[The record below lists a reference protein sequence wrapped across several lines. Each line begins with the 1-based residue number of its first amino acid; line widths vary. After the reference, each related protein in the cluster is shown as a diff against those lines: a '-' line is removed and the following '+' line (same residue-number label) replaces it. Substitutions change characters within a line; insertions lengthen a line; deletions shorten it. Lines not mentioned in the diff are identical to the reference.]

1 MIYLKKI
8 IAKYIILIVF
18 TFAIS
23 IFIYE
28 YIMENKP
35 IDTENDIF
43 AVQNQSE
50 VQYLSNTNY
59 TIDNPN
65 VILNPYGNS
74 PLSALIVFQTKD
86 LTTSTVTIKG
96 KDDAND
102 LKHTFTP
109 AKVHILPIYG
119 LYAGY
124 DNKVIIEASGK
135 LTEITITTAPLPD
148 DFSKVTD
155 LSNAD
160 FDTDEFYFTTPEE
173 IGYTAAYD
181 QNGEVRWYLIG
192 DYKWD
197 IQRLNNGHIL
207 LSSDKILRKNY
218 SIGLIEMDLL
228 GKIYYEYTV
237 PGGYHHDVYEL
248 NNGNLLLASNKLG
261 RSTVEDVAV
270 EIDRASGNIVKEID
284 LYKILPGKKNGNW
297 FGMNS
302 VNYDIS
308 TNSITISGYNGNMIV
323 NLDYPTLDINW
334 IIADEDKVSDDYK
347 SYLLRADGDIDYPNK
362 PESVNLLNDNKMV
375 FASEI
380 NGKKHLLTYRIDYT
394 NRTVK
399 ELDDYELPTNEETYL
414 EILGE
419 DDFIITQGHT
429 LMEIQNSKK
438 VISMNVNSTLYNTKK
453 MSLYANDVYTGV
465 YGVRLGSLGESKV
478 IDNFLL
484 LSAKSDDEILDKYN
498 ISLYKDVYGLKV
510 SGTFK
515 ESDDVQIVLDNVL
528 DKKTYSLLTPENSNK
543 KVVAS
548 RYISEDGIKGKY
560 YIYLKVN
567 GTIYK
572 LHKFVN
578 FY

>member
-1 MIYLKKI
+1 MKKI
-8 IAKYIILIVF
+8 IAKYVLLIIV
-18 TFAIS
+18 TFAAS

-28 YIMENKP
+28 YVMANKP
-35 IDTENDIF
+35 IDTESDIIYL
-43 AVQNQSE
+43 QNQSE
-50 VQYLSNTNY
+50 QQYLSNTNY

-86 LTTSTVTIKG
+86 LTTTTVTIKG
-96 KDDAND
+96 KDGASD

-109 AKVHILPIYG
+109 TKVHILPIYG

-124 DNKVIIEASGK
+124 DNKVVIEASGIVK
-135 LTEITITTAPLPD
+135 EITITTSPLPD
-148 DFSKVTD
+148 NFSKVTD
-155 LSNAD
+155 LNNAE
-160 FDTDEFYFTTPEE
+160 FETDEFYFTTPEE

-181 QNGEVRWYLIG
+181 ENGEVRWYLIG

-197 IQRLNNGHIL
+197 IQRLNNGHLL

-228 GKIYYEYTV
+228 GKVYYEYAI
-237 PGGYHHDVYEL
+237 PGGYHHDVFEL
-248 NNGNLLLASNKLG
+248 NNGNLLLASNKFG
-261 RSTVEDVAV
+261 RSTSEDIAV

-284 LYKILPGKKNGNW
+284 LYDILPGEKKGNW

-302 VNYDIS
+302 INYDIN
-308 TNSITISGYNGNMIV
+308 TNSITLSGYNGNMIV

-334 IIADEDKVSDDYK
+334 IIADSDKVDSDYK
-347 SYLLRADGDIDYPNK
+347 QYLLQADGEIDYPNK
-362 PESVNLLNDNKMV
+362 PESVNLLENNKMV
-375 FASEI
+375 FASEV
-380 NGKKHLLTYRIDYT
+380 NGKKHLLTYQIDYS

-414 EILGE
+414 EILGN
-419 DDFIITQGHT
+419 DDFVITQGHT
-429 LMEIQNSKK
+429 LMEVQNSEP

-465 YGVRLGSLGESKV
+465 YGVRLGSLGESATTK
-478 IDNFLL
+478 NYLL
-484 LSAKSDDEILDKYN
+484 LSAKSDDSILDKYK
-498 ISLYKDVYGLKV
+498 ISLYKDVFGLKV

-528 DKKTYSLLTPENSNK
+528 DKKTYILLSPGDSNK
-543 KVVAS
+543 VVTTS

-560 YIYLKVN
+560 YIYLRIN

-572 LHKFVN
+572 LYKYVN

>member
-1 MIYLKKI
+1 MKKI
-8 IAKYIILIVF
+8 IAKYVLLIVV
-18 TFAIS
+18 TFAAS

-28 YIMENKP
+28 YIMANKP
-35 IDTENDIF
+35 IDTETDLLY
-43 AVQNQSE
+43 AQTQSE
-50 VQYLSNTNY
+50 RQYLSNTNY

-96 KDDAND
+96 KDGAED
-102 LKHTFTP
+102 LTHTFTP
-109 AKVHILPIYG
+109 TKVHILPIYG

-124 DNKVIIEASGK
+124 DNKVVIEASGIRK
-135 LTEITITTAPLPD
+135 EITITTSPLPD

-160 FDTDEFYFTTPEE
+160 YETDEFYFTTPEE

-181 QNGEVRWYLIG
+181 SEGEVRWYLIG

-207 LSSDKILRKNY
+207 LSSDKILSKNY
-218 SIGLIEMDLL
+218 SVGLIEMDLL
-228 GKIYYEYTV
+228 GKVYYEYAV

-248 NNGNLLLASNKLG
+248 NNGNLLLASNKYG

-270 EIDRASGNIVKEID
+270 EIDRATGNIVKEID
-284 LYKILPGKKNGNW
+284 LYNILPGDKKGNW
-297 FGMNS
+297 FGINS
-302 VNYDIS
+302 INYDIN

-334 IIADEDKVSDDYK
+334 VIADKDKVDDDY
-347 SYLLRADGDIDYPNK
+347 SQYLLKADGDIDYPNN
-362 PESVNLLNDNKMV
+362 PESINLISGNKMML
-375 FASEI
+375 ASEI
-380 NGKKHLLTYRIDYT
+380 DGKKHLLTYQIDYS

-399 ELDDYELPTNEETYL
+399 QLDDYELPSDEETYL
-414 EILGE
+414 EIIGE
-419 DDFIITQGHT
+419 DDYVITQGHT
-429 LMEIQNSKK
+429 IMEIQNNKK
-438 VISMNVNSTLYNTKK
+438 IISMNVNSTLYNTKK

-465 YGVRLGSLGESKV
+465 QGVRLGSLGESVTTK
-478 IDNFLL
+478 NYLL
-484 LSAKSDDEILDKYN
+484 ISAKSDDSILDEYK
-498 ISLYKDVYGLKV
+498 ISLYKDVFGLKV

-515 ESDDVQIVLDNVL
+515 KSDDVQIVLDNVL
-528 DKKTYSLLTPENSNK
+528 DKKTYILQEPQDSNG
-543 KVVAS
+543 KVTVS

-560 YIYLKVN
+560 YIYLRIN
-567 GTIYK
+567 GKIYK
-572 LHKFVN
+572 LHKYVN

>member
-1 MIYLKKI
+1 MITLKKI
-8 IAKYIILIVF
+8 IAKYIILIVL
-18 TFAIS
+18 TFAAS

-28 YIMENKP
+28 YVMENKP

-43 AVQNQSE
+43 AVQHESE
-50 VQYLSNTNY
+50 MQYLSNTDY
-59 TIDNPN
+59 TLDNPN

-96 KDDAND
+96 KDGARD

-109 AKVHILPIYG
+109 TKVHILPIYG

-124 DNKVIIEASGK
+124 DNKVIIEASGSTK
-135 LTEITITTAPLPD
+135 EITITTSPLPD

-155 LSNAD
+155 LSNAN
-160 FDTDEFYFTTPEE
+160 FETDEFYFTTPEE

-181 QNGEVRWYLIG
+181 ENGEVRWYLIG

-207 LSSDKILRKNY
+207 ISSDKILRKNY

-248 NNGNLLLASNKLG
+248 NNGNLLLASNRFG
-261 RSTVEDVAV
+261 RSTSEDIAV

-284 LYKILPGKKNGNW
+284 LYKILPGEKKGNW

-302 VNYDIS
+302 INYDIN
-308 TNSITISGYNGNMIV
+308 TNSITLSGYNGNMIV

-334 IIADEDKVSDDYK
+334 IIADKDKVDSDYVP
-347 SYLLRADGDIDYPNK
+347 YLLNVDGDIDYPNK
-362 PESVNLLNDNKMV
+362 PESVNLLDDNKLV
-375 FASEI
+375 FVSEK
-380 NGKKHLLTYRIDYT
+380 NGKKHLLTYRIDYS

-399 ELDDYELPTNEETYL
+399 ELDNYELPTNEDTYL
-414 EILGE
+414 EILGK
-419 DDFIITQGHT
+419 DDFVITQGHT
-429 LMEIQNSKK
+429 LMEIQNNEQ

-465 YGVRLGSLGESKV
+465 YGVRLGSLGESKTTSNH
-478 IDNFLL
+478 ILL
-484 LSAKSDDEILDKYN
+484 GAKNDDSILDKYA

-510 SGTFK
+510 KGTFK
-515 ESDDVQIVLDNVL
+515 ESDEVQIILDNVL
-528 DKKTYSLLTPENSNK
+528 DKKTYDLLVPEDSDK
-543 KVVAS
+543 KITTS

-560 YIYLKVN
+560 YIYLRIN

-572 LHKFVN
+572 LHKYVN

>member
-1 MIYLKKI
+1 MRKI
-8 IAKYIILIVF
+8 IAKYVLLILI
-18 TFAIS
+18 TFAVS
-23 IFIYE
+23 IYIYE
-28 YIMENKP
+28 YVMANKP
-35 IDTENDIF
+35 IDTESDILYT
-43 AVQNQSE
+43 QHQTE
-50 VQYLSNTNY
+50 QGILSNTNY

-86 LTTSTVTIKG
+86 LTTTTVTIKG
-96 KDDAND
+96 KDGAEDI
-102 LKHTFTP
+102 KHTFTP
-109 AKVHILPIYG
+109 TKVHILPIYG

-124 DNKVIIEASGK
+124 DNKVIIEASGSSK
-135 LTEITITTAPLPD
+135 EITITTSPLPN

-155 LSNAD
+155 LSNND

-181 QNGEVRWYLIG
+181 KNGEVRWYLIG

-207 LSSDKILRKNY
+207 LSSDKILSKNY

-228 GKIYYEYTV
+228 GKVYYEYAI

-248 NNGNLLLASNKLG
+248 NNGNLLLASNKYG
-261 RSTVEDVAV
+261 RGTTEDVAV
-270 EIDRASGNIVKEID
+270 EIDRATGSIVKEID
-284 LYKILPGKKNGNW
+284 LYNILPGEKKGNW

-302 VNYDIS
+302 INYDIN

-334 IIADEDKVSDDYK
+334 VIADEDKVDDDYK
-347 SYLLRADGDIDYPNK
+347 QYLLKANGDIDYPNK
-362 PESVNLLNDNKMV
+362 PESINLISGNKMM

-380 NGKKHLLTYRIDYT
+380 DGKKHLLTYQIDYS

-399 ELDDYELPTNEETYL
+399 ELDDYELPTDEETYL
-414 EILGE
+414 EILG
-419 DDFIITQGHT
+419 DDDYVITQGHT
-429 LMEIQNSKK
+429 LMEVQNGKR

-465 YGVRLGSLGESKV
+465 QGVRLGSLGESSTVK
-478 IDNFLL
+478 NHLL
-484 LSAKSDDEILDKYN
+484 LGAKNDDSILNKYK
-498 ISLYKDVYGLKV
+498 ITLYKDVFGLKV
-510 SGTFK
+510 KGTFK
-515 ESDDVQIVLDNVL
+515 ESEDVQIILDNVL
-528 DKKTYSLLTPENSNK
+528 DKKTYNLLEAKDSDK
-543 KVVAS
+543 KITTS
-548 RYISEDGIKGKY
+548 RYISEDGIQGKY
-560 YIYLKVN
+560 YIYLRIN

-572 LHKFVN
+572 LHKYVN

>member
-1 MIYLKKI
+1 MRKI
-8 IAKYIILIVF
+8 IAKYVLLILI
-18 TFAIS
+18 TFAVS
-23 IFIYE
+23 IYIYE
-28 YIMENKP
+28 YVMANKP
-35 IDTENDIF
+35 IDTESDILYT
-43 AVQNQSE
+43 QHQTE
-50 VQYLSNTNY
+50 QGILSNTNY

-86 LTTSTVTIKG
+86 LTTTTVTIKG
-96 KDDAND
+96 KDGAEDI
-102 LKHTFTP
+102 KHTFTP
-109 AKVHILPIYG
+109 TKVHILPIYG

-124 DNKVIIEASGK
+124 DNKVIIEASGSSK
-135 LTEITITTAPLPD
+135 EITITTSPLPD

-155 LSNAD
+155 LSNND

-181 QNGEVRWYLIG
+181 KNGEVRWYLIG

-207 LSSDKILRKNY
+207 LSSDKILSKNY

-228 GKIYYEYTV
+228 GKVYYEYAI

-248 NNGNLLLASNKLG
+248 NNGNLLLASNKYG
-261 RSTVEDVAV
+261 RGTTEDVAV
-270 EIDRASGNIVKEID
+270 EIDRATGGIVKEID
-284 LYKILPGKKNGNW
+284 LYNILPGEKKGNW

-302 VNYDIS
+302 IKYDIN
-308 TNSITISGYNGNMIV
+308 TNSITISGYNGNMII

-334 IIADEDKVSDDYK
+334 VIADEDKVDDDYK
-347 SYLLRADGDIDYPNK
+347 QYLLKANGDIDYPNK
-362 PESVNLLNDNKMV
+362 PESINLISGNKMM

-380 NGKKHLLTYRIDYT
+380 DGKKHLLTYQIDYS

-399 ELDDYELPTNEETYL
+399 ELDDYELPTDEETYL
-414 EILGE
+414 EILG
-419 DDFIITQGHT
+419 DDDYVITQGHT
-429 LMEIQNSKK
+429 LMEVQNGKR

-465 YGVRLGSLGESKV
+465 QGVRLGSLGESSTVK
-478 IDNFLL
+478 NHLL
-484 LSAKSDDEILDKYN
+484 LGAKNDDSILNKYK
-498 ISLYKDVYGLKV
+498 ITLYKDVFGLKV
-510 SGTFK
+510 KGTFK
-515 ESDDVQIVLDNVL
+515 ESEDVQIILDNVL
-528 DKKTYSLLTPENSNK
+528 DKKTYNLLEAKDSDK
-543 KVVAS
+543 KITTS
-548 RYISEDGIKGKY
+548 RYISEDGIQGKY
-560 YIYLKVN
+560 YIYLRIN

-572 LHKFVN
+572 LHKYVN